1 MKPSASLLGQSKVDR
16 CFSHNTWSFDV
27 RCGGSKTV
35 RAADGLGRL
44 EQEKVT
50 GMSGVMEWTNKE
62 FMKY

>member
-1 MKPSASLLGQSKVDR
+1 M
-16 CFSHNTWSFDV
+16 
-27 RCGGSKTV
+27 